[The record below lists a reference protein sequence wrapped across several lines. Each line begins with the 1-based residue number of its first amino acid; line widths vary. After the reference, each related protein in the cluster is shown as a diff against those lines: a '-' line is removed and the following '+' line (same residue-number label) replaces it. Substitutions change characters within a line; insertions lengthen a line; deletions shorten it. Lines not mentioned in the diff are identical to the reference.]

1 MNRVHPGDRKQARAE
16 QKEEETLG
24 DELLSVEIDMKLNE
38 TLEGQDSSS
47 QPSHSWNS
55 LARTR
60 CTVRE
65 LWLEAKL

>member
-1 MNRVHPGDRKQARAE
+1 MHTGDRKQARAE
-16 QKEEETLG
+16 QKEEETLE
-24 DELLSVEIDMKLNE
+24 DEVLSIEINMKLNE

-60 CTVRE
+60 CTARE